1 MRTHLGP
8 FVSEFLAE
16 FEYGRVKVNTHFQR
30 QLICIFKT
38 ASKKIPRR
46 GLSNGLPTQAT
57 HRHHVW
63 TWDFIFDRTDK
74 GGTLKMMTLLDEYT
88 RQQRHPG
95 RTSTHGDSSL
105 RRVGKGDGPIWDTW
119 LYSQ

>member
-1 MRTHLGP
+1 MHTHLGP

-16 FEYGRVKVNTHFQR
+16 SEYARVSTHFQR

-46 GLSNGLPTQAT
+46 GLSTGLPTQAT

-88 RQQRHPG
+88 RQ
-95 RTSTHGDSSL
+95 SL
-105 RRVGKGDGPIWDTW
+105 AIQVA
-119 LYSQ
+119 

>member
-1 MRTHLGP
+1 MEKMPLSIGQICRILIVHTHLGP

-16 FEYGRVKVNTHFQR
+16 SEYGRVSTHFQR

-46 GLSNGLPTQAT
+46 GLSTGLPTQAT

-74 GGTLKMMTLLDEYT
+74 GGTLKTMTLLDEYT
-88 RQQRHPG
+88 RQ
-95 RTSTHGDSSL
+95 SL
-105 RRVGKGDGPIWDTW
+105 AIQVERQLTASEV
-119 LYSQ
+119 LA